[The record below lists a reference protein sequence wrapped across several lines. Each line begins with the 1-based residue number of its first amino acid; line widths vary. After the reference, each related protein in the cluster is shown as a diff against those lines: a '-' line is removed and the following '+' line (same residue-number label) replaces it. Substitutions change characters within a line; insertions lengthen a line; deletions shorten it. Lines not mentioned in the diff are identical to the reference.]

1 MKIISVLT
9 VMLLSLSAM
18 AEKNGKQAYE
28 ASCKVCH
35 GAEGAGVKDPKISG
49 PNLTILK
56 DKFAKEQFALITS
69 GKRKGPGVENM
80 MKVLKESKLSDKE
93 LQNALDYALK
103 LKEAPSF
110 HVGGGDPKKGKARYS
125 TICLHCH
132 GQNAKG
138 YSNPALPAPRLA
150 GQSDI
155 YIFNQIKGYK
165 AGHRDGVTPAS
176 QQMKAMS
183 MTLATDKD
191 IMDVAAYIRTL
202 DTFKRGDVANLTYKV
217 YQGSWSKLP
226 DFSKLKAVKEGT
238 LAAGLMDIKVSEMTE
253 NFAMVFEGDLNVP
266 KDGDYT
272 FALSSDDGSSLYIN
286 GKKVIDQDGI
296 HPVGSGKTKN
306 IKLKAGVAKIKVTY
320 FEKGGQEE
328 LNVSWKARKAKK
340 YSPLSPGAKGG
351 GRGKPGAKPIP
362 LEPNKVAGEAK
373 LFRNFIKGASSRS
386 IAVGYPEGTHIVFDA
401 TNLNLAMMWNGNYL
415 DAGAM
420 WNGRGTGFMEA
431 QGDAVAIGSQPQVG
445 ILANEE
451 SKWPELGRKSNEV
464 RKSDLRFRGYTLDKK
479 RYPTFMY
486 SFKEIRFEDFFKP
499 IDSNGTGIERT
510 VTAKAGSSVSGLT
523 FRVASDNITQSGSVF
538 DVNGKFK
545 VKAEG
550 AKLRKYGNIQ
560 ELIIPF
566 NFTDGAASI
575 KIQYLFA
582 EGGE

>member
-1 MKIISVLT
+1 MKLFFVIAS
-9 VMLLSLSAM
+9 VMLTLSLSAQ
-18 AEKNGKQAYE
+18 KNGKQAYE
-28 ASCKVCH
+28 ASCKACH
-35 GAEGAGVKDPKISG
+35 GDNGAGVKDPKLSG

-56 DKFAKEQFALITS
+56 DKFAKEQFKLITS

-93 LQNALDYALK
+93 LQSALDYALK

-110 HVGGGDPKKGKARYS
+110 HTGGGEPKKGKAKYS

-150 GQSDI
+150 GQSDT

-165 AGHRDGVTPAS
+165 AGHRDGDSPAS

-202 DTFKRGDVANLTYKV
+202 DTFKRGDIGNLTYKV
-217 YQGSWSKLP
+217 YQGDWSKLP
-226 DFSKLKAVKEGT
+226 DFSKLKAVKAGT
-238 LAAGLMDIKVSEMTE
+238 LAAGLIDIKVSEMTE
-253 NFAMVFEGDLNVP
+253 KFAMVFEGDLNVP
-266 KDGDYT
+266 KDGNYT
-272 FALSSDDGSSLYIN
+272 FSLASDDGSNMYIN
-286 GKKVIDQDGI
+286 GKKVIDHDGI
-296 HPVGSGKTKN
+296 HPAKAKTKTV
-306 IKLKAGVAKIKVTY
+306 KLSAGTAKLKVTY

-328 LNVSWKARKAKK
+328 LSVAWKGKKDKK
-340 YSPLSPGAKGG
+340 YKPLSPGAKGG
-351 GRGKPGAKPIP
+351 KSKPGATPIP
-362 LEPNKVAGEAK
+362 IEPNKVAGEAL
-373 LFRNFIKGASSRS
+373 LFRNFIKGATSRS

-401 TNLNLAMMWNGNYL
+401 TNLNLAMMWKGNYL

-420 WNGRGTGFMEA
+420 WNGRGTGHMEA
-431 QGDAVAIGSQPQVG
+431 QGDAIAIGTQPQVG

-451 SKWPELGRKSNEV
+451 SQWPELSRKSNEV

-486 SFKEIRFEDFFKP
+486 SLKDIRFEDFFKP
-499 IDSNGTGIERT
+499 IDANGTGIERT
-510 VTAKAGSSVSGLT
+510 VTAKAGSAVSGLW

-538 DVNGKFK
+538 TIGGKYT
-545 VKAEG
+545 VKADG
-550 AKLRKYGNIQ
+550 AKIRPYGKIK

-566 NFTDGAASI
+566 SFSNGAATI